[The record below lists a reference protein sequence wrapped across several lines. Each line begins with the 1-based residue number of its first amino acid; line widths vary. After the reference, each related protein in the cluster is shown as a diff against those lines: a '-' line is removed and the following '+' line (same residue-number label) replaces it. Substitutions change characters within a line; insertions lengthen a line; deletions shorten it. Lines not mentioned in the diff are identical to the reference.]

1 MKAIKITKNT
11 IPMILLEKGSFLEW
25 ELELCV
31 GLCYVVAEEIPIK
44 IRELQWKD
52 CIIAE
57 KELHDTLEVDGDIS
71 MNKWISIKSRSKNM
85 RSTQTHKHLTANLLK
100 VGDQV
105 FLGGLGGWL
114 TAQKILEVIRSTP
127 GRPECF
133 PSPYLILT
141 ESFKN
146 ILWCLKQNW
155 SSNDNSH
162 SQKGED

>member
-71 MNKWISIKSRSKNM
+71 MNKWISIK
-85 RSTQTHKHLTANLLK
+85 
-100 VGDQV
+100 
-105 FLGGLGGWL
+105 F
-114 TAQKILEVIRSTP
+114 
-127 GRPECF
+127 PECF

>member
-71 MNKWISIKSRSKNM
+71 MNKWISIKFKE
-85 RSTQTHKHLTANLLK
+85 QKHA
-100 VGDQV
+100 
-105 FLGGLGGWL
+105 
-114 TAQKILEVIRSTP
+114 
-127 GRPECF
+127 
-133 PSPYLILT
+133 
-141 ESFKN
+141 
-146 ILWCLKQNW
+146 
-155 SSNDNSH
+155 
-162 SQKGED
+162 

>member
-71 MNKWISIKSRSKNM
+71 MNKWISIKFKEQNM
-85 RSTQTHKHLTANLLK
+85 RSTQTHKHLTA
-100 VGDQV
+100 
-105 FLGGLGGWL
+105 
-114 TAQKILEVIRSTP
+114 
-127 GRPECF
+127 
-133 PSPYLILT
+133 YLILT

>member
-105 FLGGLGGWL
+105 FLGGAWRVVDSAKNLGSDPFDPGSPRML
-114 TAQKILEVIRSTP
+114 SITLSDPNRIFQEHIVVSETKLVIKR
-127 GRPECF
+127 
-133 PSPYLILT
+133 
-141 ESFKN
+141 
-146 ILWCLKQNW
+146 
-155 SSNDNSH
+155 
-162 SQKGED
+162 

>member
-71 MNKWISIKSRSKNM
+71 MNKWISIKFKE
-85 RSTQTHKHLTANLLK
+85 QKHLTANLLK

-105 FLGGLGGWL
+105 FLGGAWMVVDSAKNLGSDPFDPGSPRML
-114 TAQKILEVIRSTP
+114 SITLSDPNRIFQEHIVVSETKLVIKR
-127 GRPECF
+127 
-133 PSPYLILT
+133 
-141 ESFKN
+141 
-146 ILWCLKQNW
+146 
-155 SSNDNSH
+155 
-162 SQKGED
+162 

>member
-71 MNKWISIKSRSKNM
+71 MNKWISIKFKE
-85 RSTQTHKHLTANLLK
+85 QKHLTANLLI

-105 FLGGLGGWL
+105 FLGGAWRVVDSAKNLGSNPFDPGSPRML
-114 TAQKILEVIRSTP
+114 SITLSDPNRIFQEHIVVSETKLVIKR
-127 GRPECF
+127 
-133 PSPYLILT
+133 
-141 ESFKN
+141 
-146 ILWCLKQNW
+146 
-155 SSNDNSH
+155 
-162 SQKGED
+162 